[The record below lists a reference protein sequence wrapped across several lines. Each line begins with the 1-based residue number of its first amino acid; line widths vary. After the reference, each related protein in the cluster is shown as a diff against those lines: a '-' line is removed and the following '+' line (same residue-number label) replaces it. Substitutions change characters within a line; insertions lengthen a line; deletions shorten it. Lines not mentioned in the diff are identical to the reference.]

1 MAKRI
6 RLSSVATNT
15 CSWKTDWIKC
25 CLCQEDT
32 NEVLKATDDGYTML
46 ARNIPKFQEMNSL
59 PIPLDIRRI
68 DDGEGIE
75 ATLKLHDAKYH
86 PSCRIK
92 FNNTKLKRAT
102 EKYESTKHP
111 IALCGSPKFIR
122 RPSDESG
129 APRNEIIVKCVLCEE
144 EAQESSLRKAMT
156 LNLNERLKSCA
167 ETLQD
172 RPLLVKLSVGDVI
185 AQDMKYHPACLASL
199 YNRERAVKSKQT
211 AQCKSEME
219 GEKECDHIALVELVT
234 YIFETQRNGE
244 GASAFRLAD
253 LANMYDRRVQQL
265 SVDSKPIHRT
275 RLKEMLMKKVPDLQA
290 YTKGRDVLLNM
301 SVCITERTFHYSCSR

>member
-6 RLSSVATNT
+6 RLSSVATDT

-46 ARNIPKFQEMNSL
+46 ARNIPKFQEMKSL
-59 PIPLDIRRI
+59 PISLDIRRI

-92 FNNTKLKRAT
+92 FNNTKLKRSK
-102 EKYESTKHP
+102 EKHESTKYP

-122 RPSDESG
+122 RPSDESE
-129 APRNEIIVKCVLCEE
+129 AQRNEIIVKCFLCEE

-172 RPLLVKLSVGDVI
+172 RSLLAKLSVGDVI
-185 AQDMKYHPACLASL
+185 AQDMKYHP
-199 YNRERAVKSKQT
+199 
-211 AQCKSEME
+211 
-219 GEKECDHIALVELVT
+219 
-234 YIFETQRNGE
+234 
-244 GASAFRLAD
+244 
-253 LANMYDRRVQQL
+253 
-265 SVDSKPIHRT
+265 P
-275 RLKEMLMKKVPDLQA
+275 
-290 YTKGRDVLLNM
+290 
-301 SVCITERTFHYSCSR
+301 